1 VISVS
6 EGDDTVEKH
15 PLIFKDADL
24 IVINKIDIADAVG
37 ADAEKMV
44 KDAKYLNPDVK
55 IIKSSLKTEE
65 GLTEIIKAI
74 KDFRDSIN

>member
-1 VISVS
+1 M
-6 EGDDTVEKH
+6 
-15 PLIFKDADL
+15 L
-24 IVINKIDIADAVG
+24 
-37 ADAEKMV
+37 
-44 KDAKYLNPDVK
+44 KYLNPDVK